1 MSKVE
6 DKGRI
11 LKAARE
17 KQLDIYKGTPR
28 RLSVDFSAED
38 LQARRKWHDIFKV
51 LKGKHFLPRIL

>member
-1 MSKVE
+1 ME
-6 DKGRI
+6 RI
-11 LKAARE
+11 LKAERE